1 MSDGAD
7 VTTVDEFE
15 RARRARRVGLSDF
28 RDEDGGQIEALEF
41 ARRKCKLP
49 DLVRVVKHGEGR
61 AALYDLELDGGERI
75 PIGKSG
81 DVLNPRKVDEAVASV
96 EPPVV
101 IPWWGRE
108 KWRPI
113 AAALLAI
120 AEVEEGSTEDEETA
134 GWLASFCRGE
144 LSATE
149 IDTERAEDLVRI
161 LEGGEPRGSFR
172 SADDRL
178 YVRLEP
184 LMRHVLMHIGTRPTR
199 PELSARLARLG
210 FDKEQLAA
218 RDGERVHKAR
228 YWRSPPGFDAE
239 EAG

>member
-1 MSDGAD
+1 VSDGAD
-7 VTTVDEFE
+7 VTSADEFE

-75 PIGKSG
+75 PIGRSG

-96 EPPVV
+96 GVA
-101 IPWWGRE
+101 IPYWGRE

-120 AEVEEGSTEDEETA
+120 AEVEEGSSEDEETA
-134 GWLASFCRGE
+134 GWLASFSRAQ
-144 LSATE
+144 LAAAA
-149 IDTERAEDLVRI
+149 IDTERAEDLVRV
-161 LEGGEPRGSFR
+161 LEGGEPRGAFR

-199 PELSARLARLG
+199 PELSARLSRLG
-210 FDKEQLAA
+210 FEKEQLAA
-218 RDGERVHKAR
+218 RDGDRVHKAR
-228 YWRSPPGFDAE
+228 FWHSPVGFDPE